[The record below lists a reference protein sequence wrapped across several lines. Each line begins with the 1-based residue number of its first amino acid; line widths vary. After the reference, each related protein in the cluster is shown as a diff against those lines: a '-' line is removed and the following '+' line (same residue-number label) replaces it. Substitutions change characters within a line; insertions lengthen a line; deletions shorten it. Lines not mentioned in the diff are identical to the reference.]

1 MSNNLDLTQLVDT
14 SVDKETLINDKGGEL
29 DAALTETLDVDFTST
44 SQTLSNTN
52 FRRHFQFN
60 ATNLSVARDLTV
72 PAIKRFFFVNNAA
85 GTATLSVVRGSTSI
99 GIEAGANGLFYTD
112 GTTNGL
118 VQAAG
123 GGATRYDVGAFV
135 GGVPTVSVSVLS
147 YPFPRSVTFPSGL
160 TNSQG
165 YAGTAPSAQTDFDI
179 RRNGVSVG
187 TMGFANGSQTAVF
200 TMASDTQYTAG
211 QRLEVV
217 APANLNGL
225 SDLMMALAGSE
236 D

>member
-1 MSNNLDLTQLVDT
+1 MSNNLDLTQMT
-14 SVDKETLINDKGGEL
+14 SNQIDKHVTNNDGNGEL
-29 DAALTETLDVDFTST
+29 DAALTESLDVDFTS
-44 SQTLSNTN
+44 SDATLSDTD
-52 FRRHFQFN
+52 FRRHFEFN
-60 ATNLSVARDLTV
+60 ATNLSTARTLTV
-72 PAIKRFFFVNNAA
+72 PNIKRFFFVNNES
-85 GTATLSVVRGSTSI
+85 GTDTLTVVRGATSI
-99 GIEAGANGLFYTD
+99 VIEAGENGLFYCD
-112 GTTNGL
+112 GTTDGL
-118 VQAAG
+118 IQAAG
-123 GGATRYDVGAFV
+123 GGAAKYDVGAFV

-179 RRNGVSVG
+179 QRNGVSVG

-200 TMASDTQYTAG
+200 TMASATQYTIG
-211 QRLEVV
+211 QRLEVI

-225 SDLMMALAGSE
+225 SDLMMSLAGTE